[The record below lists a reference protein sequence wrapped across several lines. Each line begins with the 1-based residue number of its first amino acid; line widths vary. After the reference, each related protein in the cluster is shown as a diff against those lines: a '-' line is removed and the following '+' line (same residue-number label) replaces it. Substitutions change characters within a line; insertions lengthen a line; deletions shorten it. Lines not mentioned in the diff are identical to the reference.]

1 MIPKYNLVYL
11 NMSGGEKKKRGHE
24 EIICSV
30 VADKYLTT
38 RFPVKVGMEVL
49 I

>member
-1 MIPKYNLVYL
+1 MIPKCNLVYL
-11 NMSGGEKKKRGHE
+11 NISGGEKKRGCHE
-24 EIICSV
+24 EIICSMI
-30 VADKYLTT
+30 ADKYLTT